1 MGARQRQ
8 FGTHADLCVQNG
20 TERERDCSDS
30 AHELVFRWHRTSEV
44 ARWLPSKGLTTRRSP
59 ALMFLEKRFGFV
71 GEFLPQSTLW
81 LDIEFIDEKLNYL
94 LKGNSARRKVSLAS

>member
-1 MGARQRQ
+1 
-8 FGTHADLCVQNG
+8 
-20 TERERDCSDS
+20 
-30 AHELVFRWHRTSEV
+30 
-44 ARWLPSKGLTTRRSP
+44 
-59 ALMFLEKRFGFV
+59 MFLEKRFGFV

>member
-1 MGARQRQ
+1 MGARQWQ
-8 FGTHADLCVQNG
+8 FGTHPDLCVQNG

-30 AHELVFRWHRTSEV
+30 VHKRVCQWHRTSKV
-44 ARWLPSKGLTTRRSP
+44 ARCLPSEGLTIRRSP
-59 ALMFLEKRFGFV
+59 ALMFRKKRFGFV
-71 GEFLPQSTLW
+71 GEFLPQSTVW

>member
-1 MGARQRQ
+1 MGARQWQ
-8 FGTHADLCVQNG
+8 FGTHADLCVHNG

-30 AHELVFRWHRTSEV
+30 VQRRVFRWHRSSEV
-44 ARWLPSKGLTTRRSP
+44 ARWLPGKGLTIRRSP
-59 ALMFLEKRFGFV
+59 ALMFLKKRFGFV

-94 LKGNSARRKVSLAS
+94 LKGNSARRKVSLTS